1 MEKSPSSKEDPAQ
14 PKININESLKKKKKT
29 RDITLPMQGAHVES
43 LVGELRSYM
52 LHSMAIKGKK
62 MHE

>member
-1 MEKSPSSKEDPAQ
+1 M
-14 PKININESLKKKKKT
+14 NLKKKKTKT
-29 RDITLPMQGAHVES
+29 RDITLPMQGARVEP
-43 LVGELRSYM
+43 LLGELRSYM